1 MASEPLSRQD
11 IDKALGELP
20 GWALAGDRIERTYT
34 FEGHLAAAAMVGQI
48 ARVQEA
54 LNHHAD
60 LTLSYNKL
68 TASANTHSAGGKVTE
83 LDLELAHRIEQIAA
97 EHGVGGT
104 KGR

>member
-1 MASEPLSRQD
+1 MAP
-11 IDKALGELP
+11 KALSPQEIEDALAELP
-20 GWALAGDRIERTYT
+20 GWAANGDRIERTYT
-34 FEGHLAAAAMVGQI
+34 FEGHLAAAAIVGQI

-68 TASANTHSAGGKVTE
+68 TVASSTHSAGGKVTE

-97 EHGVGGT
+97 EHGVGST
-104 KGR
+104 KG

>member
-1 MASEPLSRQD
+1 MAPEPLSHKEIED
-11 IDKALGELP
+11 ALAELP
-20 GWALAGDRIERTYT
+20 GWALAGERIERTYT

-68 TASANTHSAGGKVTE
+68 TAAANTHSVGGKVTE
-83 LDLELAHRIEQIAA
+83 LDLELAHRIEQIAS

-104 KGR
+104 AT

>member
-1 MASEPLSRQD
+1 MAPEPLSRKEIED
-11 IDKALGELP
+11 ALAELP

-34 FEGHLAAAAMVGQI
+34 FEGHLSAAAMVGQI
-48 ARVQEA
+48 ARVQDT

-68 TASANTHSAGGKVTE
+68 RVSVNTHSVGGKVTE
-83 LDLELAHRIEQIAA
+83 LDLDLAHRVEQIAA

-104 KGR
+104 AG

>member
-1 MASEPLSRQD
+1 MAPEPLSHKEIED
-11 IDKALGELP
+11 ALAELP
-20 GWALAGDRIERTYT
+20 GWSLEGDRIERTYT

-48 ARVQEA
+48 ARVQDA
-54 LNHHAD
+54 LGHHAD

-68 TASANTHSAGGKVTE
+68 KASVNTHSVGGKVTE

-104 KGR
+104 TG

>member
-1 MASEPLSRQD
+1 MAPQPLSHQEIED
-11 IDKALGELP
+11 ALAELP
-20 GWALAGDRIERTYT
+20 GWTFSQDRIERTYT

-68 TASANTHSAGGKVTE
+68 TAAVNTHTAGNKVTE
-83 LDLELAHRIEQIAA
+83 LDVELAHRIEQLAA

-104 KGR
+104 AR